1 MKNAYN
7 FPKTQG
13 YTFQRQRVRT
23 QKMYDKIFKKK
34 GSWHRIIVAIYL
46 VVEILIDLP

>member
-13 YTFQRQRVRT
+13 DTFQRQRVRT
-23 QKMYDKIFKKK
+23 QKMYVKIKIKKRK
-34 GSWHRIIVAIYL
+34 LAPDNSGHLFSS
-46 VVEILIDLP
+46 